1 MFQNII
7 YSYLFKIPHILVQDN
22 LQCLNKNKENLGPL
36 NRLCSET
43 SSSCLFN
50 NLGPWFSG
58 LTLIKGALEKN
69 LHLLFKMILHH
80 DALS

>member
-7 YSYLFKIPHILVQDN
+7 YLYLFKIPHILVQDN

-50 NLGPWFSG
+50 NLGP
-58 LTLIKGALEKN
+58 
-69 LHLLFKMILHH
+69 
-80 DALS
+80 